1 MKAAT
6 YITQIRQQ
14 VAEAHGGEIPKGLD
28 LTIRRYAKALEL
40 YDFYEEVVMKHD
52 GMIETFN
59 SQGLTVFKQ
68 HPHVAT
74 LLSQDAN
81 CQRWAKMLGLTAAK
95 AAVKTDDP
103 SAKQATS
110 SLDEFIDGITGK

>member
-40 YDFYEEVVMKHD
+40 YDFYEEIVMKTD
-52 GMIETFN
+52 GMLETQN
-59 SQGLTVFKQ
+59 TSGLWVKKQ

-95 AAVKTDDP
+95 AAVKTEDP
-103 SAKQATS
+103 SAKQDMS
-110 SLDEFIDGITGK
+110 SFNEFIDGITGK

>member
-40 YDFYEEVVMKHD
+40 YDFYEKIVMDND
-52 GMIETFN
+52 GMLETQN
-59 SQGLTVFKQ
+59 TSGLWVKKQ

-95 AAVKTDDP
+95 AA
-103 SAKQATS
+103 AKPESQGDSDATN
-110 SLDEFIDGITGK
+110 SLNEFIDGMR

>member
-40 YDFYEEVVMKHD
+40 YDFYEKIVMEND
-52 GMIETFN
+52 GMLETQN
-59 SQGLTVFKQ
+59 TSGLWVKKQ

-81 CQRWAKMLGLTAAK
+81 CQRWAKMLGLTASKSAAK
-95 AAVKTDDP
+95 PEDKGDKD
-103 SAKQATS
+103 ATNA
-110 SLDEFIDGITGK
+110 LNEFIKGIK

>member
-40 YDFYEEVVMKHD
+40 YDFYEKIVMEND
-52 GMIETFN
+52 GMLETQN
-59 SQGLTVFKQ
+59 TSGLWVKKQ

-81 CQRWAKMLGLTAAK
+81 CQRWAKMLGLTASK
-95 AAVKTDDP
+95 AAAKPEDPAGNNATD
-103 SAKQATS
+103 K
-110 SLDEFIDGITGK
+110 LNEFIDGIV

>member
-40 YDFYEEVVMKHD
+40 YDFYEKIVMEND
-52 GMIETFN
+52 GMLETQN
-59 SQGLTVFKQ
+59 TSGLWVKKQ

-95 AAVKTDDP
+95 AA
-103 SAKQATS
+103 AKPENKGGQDATNA
-110 SLDEFIDGITGK
+110 LNEFSDGIK

>member
-40 YDFYEEVVMKHD
+40 YDFYEKIVMEND
-52 GMIETFN
+52 GMLETQN
-59 SQGLTVFKQ
+59 TSGLWVKKQ

-95 AAVKTDDP
+95 AAVKPESQGDSD
-103 SAKQATS
+103 ATN
-110 SLDEFIDGITGK
+110 SLNEFIDGIK

>member
-40 YDFYEEVVMKHD
+40 YDFYEKIVMDND
-52 GMIETFN
+52 GMLETQN
-59 SQGLTVFKQ
+59 TSGLWVKKQ

-95 AAVKTDDP
+95 AAAKPDD
-103 SAKQATS
+103 KGGQDATNA
-110 SLDEFIDGITGK
+110 LNEFIDGIR

>member
-40 YDFYEEVVMKHD
+40 YDFYEKIVMEND
-52 GMIETFN
+52 GMLETQN
-59 SQGLTVFKQ
+59 TSGLWVKKQ

-81 CQRWAKMLGLTAAK
+81 CQRWAKMLGLTASK
-95 AAVKTDDP
+95 AA
-103 SAKQATS
+103 AKPEDKGEKDSTNA
-110 SLDEFIDGITGK
+110 LNEFIDGIR

>member
-14 VAEAHGGEIPKGLD
+14 VAEAHGGNIPPGLD

-40 YDFYEEVVMKHD
+40 YDFYEKIVMDND
-52 GMIETFN
+52 GMLETQN
-59 SQGLTVFKQ
+59 TSGLWVKKQ

-81 CQRWAKMLGLTAAK
+81 CQRWAKMLGLTASK
-95 AAVKTDDP
+95 AAAKPEDKGDQ
-103 SAKQATS
+103 SATNA
-110 SLDEFIDGITGK
+110 LNEFIYGIK

>member
-14 VAEAHGGEIPKGLD
+14 VADAHGGEIPKGLD

-40 YDFYEEVVMKHD
+40 YDFYEKIVMEND
-52 GMIETFN
+52 GMLETQN
-59 SQGLTVFKQ
+59 TSGLWVKKQ

-81 CQRWAKMLGLTAAK
+81 CQRWAKMLGLTASK
-95 AAVKTDDP
+95 AA
-103 SAKQATS
+103 AKPEDKGGQDATNA
-110 SLDEFIDGITGK
+110 LNEFIDGIK

>member
-40 YDFYEEVVMKHD
+40 YDFYEKIVMEND
-52 GMIETFN
+52 GMLETQN
-59 SQGLTVFKQ
+59 TSGLWVKKQ

-95 AAVKTDDP
+95 AA
-103 SAKQATS
+103 AKPESQGDSDATN
-110 SLDEFIDGITGK
+110 SLNEFIEGIK

>member
-14 VAEAHGGEIPKGLD
+14 VAEAHGGNIPPGLD

-40 YDFYEEVVMKHD
+40 YDFYEKIVMDND
-52 GMIETFN
+52 GMLETQN
-59 SQGLTVFKQ
+59 TSGLWVKKQ

-81 CQRWAKMLGLTAAK
+81 CQRWAKMLGLTASK
-95 AAVKTDDP
+95 AAAKPEDPAGNNATD
-103 SAKQATS
+103 K
-110 SLDEFIDGITGK
+110 LNEFIDGIV

>member
-14 VAEAHGGEIPKGLD
+14 VAEAHGGNIPHGLD

-40 YDFYEEVVMKHD
+40 YDFYEKIVMDND
-52 GMIETFN
+52 GMLETQN
-59 SQGLTVFKQ
+59 TSGLWVKKQ

-81 CQRWAKMLGLTAAK
+81 CQRWAKMLGLTASK
-95 AAVKTDDP
+95 AAAKPEDPAGNNATD
-103 SAKQATS
+103 K
-110 SLDEFIDGITGK
+110 LNEFIDGIV

>member
-14 VAEAHGGEIPKGLD
+14 VAEAHGGNIPPGLD

-40 YDFYEEVVMKHD
+40 YDFYEKIVMDND
-52 GMIETFN
+52 GMLETQN
-59 SQGLTVFKQ
+59 TSGLWVKKQ

-81 CQRWAKMLGLTAAK
+81 CQRWAKMLGLTVSKAAAK
-95 AAVKTDDP
+95 PEDKGDKD
-103 SAKQATS
+103 ATNA
-110 SLDEFIDGITGK
+110 LNEFIDGIK

>member
-14 VAEAHGGEIPKGLD
+14 VAEAHGGNIPPGLD

-40 YDFYEEVVMKHD
+40 YDFYEKIVMDND
-52 GMIETFN
+52 GMLETQN
-59 SQGLTVFKQ
+59 TSGLWVKKQ

-81 CQRWAKMLGLTAAK
+81 CQRWAKMLGLTASK
-95 AAVKTDDP
+95 AA
-103 SAKQATS
+103 AKPEDKGGQDATNA
-110 SLDEFIDGITGK
+110 LNDFIEGIR

>member
-14 VAEAHGGEIPKGLD
+14 VAYAHGGEIPKGLD

-40 YDFYEEVVMKHD
+40 YDFYEEVVMKND
-52 GMIETFN
+52 GMIQTFN
-59 SQGLTVFKQ
+59 SQGMPVEKQ

-81 CQRWAKMLGLTAAK
+81 CQRWAKMLGLTASK
-95 AAVKTDDP
+95 AA
-103 SAKQATS
+103 AKPEDKGDKDATNA
-110 SLDEFIDGITGK
+110 LNEFIDGIR

>member
-14 VAEAHGGEIPKGLD
+14 VAEAHGGNIPKGLD

-52 GMIETFN
+52 GMIQTFN
-59 SQGLTVFKQ
+59 SQGMPVEKQ
-68 HPHVAT
+68 HPHVST

-81 CQRWAKMLGLTAAK
+81 CQRWAKMLGLTASK
-95 AAVKTDDP
+95 AA
-103 SAKQATS
+103 AKPEDKGDKDATNA
-110 SLDEFIDGITGK
+110 LNEFIDGIR

>member
-14 VAEAHGGEIPKGLD
+14 VADAHGGEIPKGLD

-40 YDFYEEVVMKHD
+40 YDFYEKIVMDND
-52 GMIETFN
+52 GMLETQN
-59 SQGLTVFKQ
+59 TSGLWVKKQ

-95 AAVKTDDP
+95 AVVKTDGQGDHQ
-103 SAKQATS
+103 AKEKI
-110 SLDEFIDGITGK
+110 DEYLETIQG

>member
-40 YDFYEEVVMKHD
+40 YDFYEEIVMKND
-52 GMIETFN
+52 GMLETQN
-59 SQGLTVFKQ
+59 TSGLWVKKQ

-81 CQRWAKMLGLTAAK
+81 CQRWAKMLGLTASK
-95 AAVKTDDP
+95 AA
-103 SAKQATS
+103 AKPEDNGDKDATNK
-110 SLDEFIDGITGK
+110 LNEFIDGIK

>member
-40 YDFYEEVVMKHD
+40 YDFYEKIVMEND
-52 GMIETFN
+52 GMLETQN
-59 SQGLTVFKQ
+59 TSGLWVKKQ

-81 CQRWAKMLGLTAAK
+81 CQRWAKMLGLTASK
-95 AAVKTDDP
+95 AA
-103 SAKQATS
+103 AKPEDKGGQDATNA
-110 SLDEFIDGITGK
+110 LNEFIDGMR

>member
-14 VAEAHGGEIPKGLD
+14 VAEAHGGNIPPGLD

-40 YDFYEEVVMKHD
+40 YDFYEKIVMDND
-52 GMIETFN
+52 GMLETQN
-59 SQGLTVFKQ
+59 TSGLWVKKQ

-81 CQRWAKMLGLTAAK
+81 CQRWAKMLGLTASK
-95 AAVKTDDP
+95 AA
-103 SAKQATS
+103 AKPEDKGGQDATNA
-110 SLDEFIDGITGK
+110 LNEFIDGIK

>member
-40 YDFYEEVVMKHD
+40 YDFYEKIVMEND
-52 GMIETFN
+52 GMLETQN
-59 SQGLTVFKQ
+59 TSGLWVKKQ

-95 AAVKTDDP
+95 AA
-103 SAKQATS
+103 AKPESQGDSDATN
-110 SLDEFIDGITGK
+110 SLNEFIDGMR

>member
-40 YDFYEEVVMKHD
+40 YDFYEKIVMEND
-52 GMIETFN
+52 GMLETQN
-59 SQGLTVFKQ
+59 TSGLWVKKQ

-95 AAVKTDDP
+95 AA
-103 SAKQATS
+103 AKPESQGDSDATN
-110 SLDEFIDGITGK
+110 SLNEFIDGIK

>member
-40 YDFYEEVVMKHD
+40 YDFYEKIVMEND
-52 GMIETFN
+52 GMLETQN
-59 SQGLTVFKQ
+59 TSGLWVKKQ

-74 LLSQDAN
+74 LLSQEAN
-81 CQRWAKMLGLTAAK
+81 CQRWAKMLGLTASK
-95 AAVKTDDP
+95 AA
-103 SAKQATS
+103 AKPEDKGDKDATNA
-110 SLDEFIDGITGK
+110 LNEFIDGIK

>member
-14 VAEAHGGEIPKGLD
+14 VAEAHGGNIPPGLD

-40 YDFYEEVVMKHD
+40 YDFYEKIVMEND
-52 GMIETFN
+52 GMLETQN
-59 SQGLTVFKQ
+59 TSGLWVKKQ

-81 CQRWAKMLGLTAAK
+81 CQRWAKMLGLTASK
-95 AAVKTDDP
+95 AA
-103 SAKQATS
+103 AKPEDKGGQDATNA
-110 SLDEFIDGITGK
+110 LNEFIDGMR

>member
-1 MKAAT
+1 
-6 YITQIRQQ
+6 
-14 VAEAHGGEIPKGLD
+14 
-28 LTIRRYAKALEL
+28 LEL

-59 SQGLTVFKQ
+59 SQGLTVMKQ

>member
-14 VAEAHGGEIPKGLD
+14 VAEAHGGNIPPGLD

-40 YDFYEEVVMKHD
+40 YDFYEKIVMDND
-52 GMIETFN
+52 GMLETQN
-59 SQGLTVFKQ
+59 TSGLWVKKQ

-81 CQRWAKMLGLTAAK
+81 CQRWAKMLGLTASK
-95 AAVKTDDP
+95 AA
-103 SAKQATS
+103 AKLEDKGDKDATNA
-110 SLDEFIDGITGK
+110 LNEFIDGMR

>member
-40 YDFYEEVVMKHD
+40 YDFYEKIVMEND
-52 GMIETFN
+52 GMLET
-59 SQGLTVFKQ
+59 QT
-68 HPHVAT
+68 
-74 LLSQDAN
+74 
-81 CQRWAKMLGLTAAK
+81 
-95 AAVKTDDP
+95 
-103 SAKQATS
+103 TS
-110 SLDEFIDGITGK
+110 SR

>member
-14 VAEAHGGEIPKGLD
+14 VAEAHGGNIPPGLD
-28 LTIRRYAKALEL
+28 LSIRRYAKALEL
-40 YDFYEEVVMKHD
+40 YDFYEEVVKKNE
-52 GMIETFN
+52 GMIQTFN
-59 SQGLTVFKQ
+59 SHGMPVEKQ

-81 CQRWAKMLGLTAAK
+81 CQRWAKMLGLTASK
-95 AAVKTDDP
+95 AA
-103 SAKQATS
+103 AKPEEKGDKDATNA
-110 SLDEFIDGITGK
+110 LNEFIEGIK

>member
-40 YDFYEEVVMKHD
+40 YDFYEKIVMEND
-52 GMIETFN
+52 GMLETQN
-59 SQGLTVFKQ
+59 TSGLWVKKQ

-74 LLSQDAN
+74 LLSQEAN
-81 CQRWAKMLGLTAAK
+81 CQRWAKMLGLTASK
-95 AAVKTDDP
+95 AA
-103 SAKQATS
+103 AKPEDKGGQDATNA
-110 SLDEFIDGITGK
+110 LNEFIDGIK

>member
-14 VAEAHGGEIPKGLD
+14 VADAHGGEIPKGLD

-40 YDFYEEVVMKHD
+40 YDFYEEVVMKND
-52 GMIETFN
+52 GMLETQN
-59 SQGLTVFKQ
+59 TSGLWVKKQ

-81 CQRWAKMLGLTAAK
+81 CQRWAKMLGLTASK
-95 AAVKTDDP
+95 AA
-103 SAKQATS
+103 AKPEDKGDHQAKEKI
-110 SLDEFIDGITGK
+110 DEYLETIQG

>member
-14 VAEAHGGEIPKGLD
+14 VADAHGGEIPKGLD

-40 YDFYEEVVMKHD
+40 YDFYEKIVMEND
-52 GMIETFN
+52 GMLETQN
-59 SQGLTVFKQ
+59 TSGLWVKKQ

-95 AAVKTDDP
+95 AA
-103 SAKQATS
+103 AKPESQGDSDATN
-110 SLDEFIDGITGK
+110 SLNEFIDGMR

>member
-40 YDFYEEVVMKHD
+40 YDFYEKIVMDND
-52 GMIETFN
+52 GMLETQN
-59 SQGLTVFKQ
+59 TSGLWVKKQ

-95 AAVKTDDP
+95 AA
-103 SAKQATS
+103 AKPEDKGDKDATNA
-110 SLDEFIDGITGK
+110 LNEFIDGMR

>member
-14 VAEAHGGEIPKGLD
+14 VAEAHGGNIPPGLD

-40 YDFYEEVVMKHD
+40 YDFYEKIVMDND
-52 GMIETFN
+52 GMLETQN
-59 SQGLTVFKQ
+59 TSGLWVKKQ

-81 CQRWAKMLGLTAAK
+81 CQRWAKMLGLTASK
-95 AAVKTDDP
+95 AAAKPADPAGNNATD
-103 SAKQATS
+103 K
-110 SLDEFIDGITGK
+110 LNEFIDGIV

>member
-14 VAEAHGGEIPKGLD
+14 VAEAHGGNIPPGLD

-40 YDFYEEVVMKHD
+40 YDFYEKIVMDND
-52 GMIETFN
+52 GMLETQN
-59 SQGLTVFKQ
+59 TSGLWVKKQ

-81 CQRWAKMLGLTAAK
+81 CQRWAKMLGLTASK
-95 AAVKTDDP
+95 AAAKPEDKGDQ
-103 SAKQATS
+103 SATNA
-110 SLDEFIDGITGK
+110 LNEFIDGIK

>member
-14 VAEAHGGEIPKGLD
+14 VAEAHGGKIPQGLD

-40 YDFYEEVVMKHD
+40 YDFYEEVVMKND
-52 GMIETFN
+52 GMIETYN
-59 SQGLTVFKQ
+59 TQGLTVLKQ

-95 AAVKTDDP
+95 AAVKTDPGDTDK
-103 SAKQATS
+103 SDKL
-110 SLDEFIDGITGK
+110 LDTLSEITKA

>member
-14 VAEAHGGEIPKGLD
+14 VADAHGGEIPKGLD

-40 YDFYEEVVMKHD
+40 YDFYEEIVMEND
-52 GMIETFN
+52 GMIDTFN
-59 SQGLTVFKQ
+59 TNGLLVRKQ

-95 AAVKTDDP
+95 AAVKTEAPDPGAKNVDDY
-103 SAKQATS
+103 
-110 SLDEFIDGITGK
+110 LDALNG